1 LRWIWGF
8 FGLALA
14 CGRPGPTTTDASSSQ
29 TEATTGSSSETTP
42 DSTDPSTTDPETDT
56 GTDTDTG
63 EPVALPTGPLK
74 AGVAVGHL
82 TRPIGV
88 SMAGYGSRTPT
99 TDTPWNNTLNASR
112 GMYGLPSVKAMA
124 LEVAGEQLILLK
136 LPTMSSEASLTDGI
150 ADKLEQ
156 LYGLDLR
163 GRILTGATHS
173 HHTHARYWR
182 LPDALAVVGCDSPDE
197 EVIDLLTTEFAET
210 IKRALDDLQPAHWG
224 YIHQDDWDPD
234 DRIYRDRRGENN
246 PTYGKDPRLTLLAVR
261 RTSGAPMGVI
271 INFGMHGTVFG
282 SDNELLTEDA
292 PGGIELKFEE
302 YFYQREHQPIF
313 GMFIQSGG
321 ADASPAG
328 GSLGHPEPARIELI
342 GEQAAPKIFDL
353 YEQITWRAEASLGV
367 QSRRIDLRYD
377 AIGYDESD
385 EFKSP
390 QNRPFLWGGWQCKG
404 SDSDID
410 DNNPETSLASKPKD
424 CLDLEALLT
433 ALGQPIPHGEVHQT
447 YLTSAVLGNLVL
459 MSLPGEP
466 AASVIHYLREE
477 LATRTYQ
484 GEPVTGMA
492 FGYSQDHLLYL
503 THPDDWLQGGYET
516 EMSLWGPLFA
526 KYIVDRQVETIDGL
540 LAGVHAPVW
549 TEESE
554 NLSPKPDSP
563 WEPRTFEVSLD
574 PGQVVIEPEP
584 VHERGQT
591 LRFGFNGG
599 DASITVPHV
608 TLEID
613 GGGGMFVPYPAASG
627 WVDAVY
633 DNTRY
638 HMITH
643 YNPDPP
649 PNGQVEPARTHQW
662 WIDWQVPLDFPAASV
677 RMVAQGRYF
686 DGQELTDY
694 EVVSPVVDII
704 QSSQASLTA
713 TLEGDDLVVL
723 LTVPPPAYELE
734 DTWPRSGYRLL
745 DETAEANAPQV
756 VRAPIKI
763 QFMPGGQASGPP
775 VSAVFD
781 PQRGAHIVDFSST
794 GLSPEDLSVSVHLA
808 SDISPSPVVAQ
819 VG

>member
-1 LRWIWGF
+1 NPTTES
-8 FGLALA
+8 ASETTQETSE
-14 CGRPGPTTTDASSSQ
+14 PTTT
-29 TEATTGSSSETTP
+29 GS
-42 DSTDPSTTDPETDT
+42 ETDT
-56 GTDTDTG
+56 ESDTGPETG

-124 LEVAGEQLILLK
+124 LEVAGERLILLK
-136 LPTMSSEASLTDGI
+136 LPTMSGEASLTDGI

-156 LYGLDLR
+156 LYGIDLR

-197 EVIDLLTTEFAET
+197 EVIDELTTVFAET

-224 YIHQDDWDPD
+224 YTHQDDWDPD
-234 DRIYRDRRGENN
+234 DRIYRDRRDENN
-246 PTYGKDPRLTLLAVR
+246 PTYAKDPRLTLLAVR

-282 SDNELLTEDA
+282 SGNELLTEDA

-302 YFYQREHQPIF
+302 YFYQREGQPIF

-321 ADASPAG
+321 ADAAPAG
-328 GSLGHPEPARIELI
+328 GSLGHPDPARIEVI
-342 GEQAAPKIFDL
+342 GEEAAPKIYDL

-367 QSRRIDLRYD
+367 QSQRIDLRYD

-385 EFKSP
+385 EFLSP
-390 QNRPFLWGGWQCKG
+390 QNRPFLWGGWQCTG
-404 SDSDID
+404 SDDDVD
-410 DNNPETSLASKPKD
+410 DNNPETSMAGKPKD
-424 CLDLEALLT
+424 CLDLEGLLT
-433 ALGQPIPHGEVHQT
+433 ALGQQIPHGEVHQT

-466 AASVIHYLREE
+466 AASVINYMREE
-477 LATRTYQ
+477 LTTRTYQ

-516 EMSLWGPLFA
+516 EMSLWGPLLA
-526 KYIVDRQVETIDGL
+526 KYIVDRQVETIDNL

-554 NLSPKPDSP
+554 NLSPKPDTP
-563 WEPRTFEVSLD
+563 WEPRAYEVSLN
-574 PGQVVIEPEP
+574 PGQAVLDPEP
-584 VHERGQT
+584 VIERGQT

-599 DASITVPHV
+599 DASISVPHV
-608 TLEID
+608 
-613 GGGGMFVPYPAASG
+613 
-627 WVDAVY
+627 
-633 DNTRY
+633 
-638 HMITH
+638 
-643 YNPDPP
+643 
-649 PNGQVEPARTHQW
+649 
-662 WIDWQVPLDFPAASV
+662 
-677 RMVAQGRYF
+677 
-686 DGQELTDY
+686 
-694 EVVSPVVDII
+694 
-704 QSSQASLTA
+704 
-713 TLEGDDLVVL
+713 
-723 LTVPPPAYELE
+723 
-734 DTWPRSGYRLL
+734 
-745 DETAEANAPQV
+745 
-756 VRAPIKI
+756 
-763 QFMPGGQASGPP
+763 
-775 VSAVFD
+775 
-781 PQRGAHIVDFSST
+781 
-794 GLSPEDLSVSVHLA
+794 
-808 SDISPSPVVAQ
+808 
-819 VG
+819 